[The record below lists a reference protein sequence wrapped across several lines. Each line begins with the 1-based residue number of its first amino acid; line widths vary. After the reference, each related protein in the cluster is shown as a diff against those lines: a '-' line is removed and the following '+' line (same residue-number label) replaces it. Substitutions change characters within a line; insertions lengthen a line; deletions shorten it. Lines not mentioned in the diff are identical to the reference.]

1 MRENVIS
8 QSDVFCVRIIIL
20 HEVHE
25 QTYRSKVTCTH
36 HHISPAAQSL
46 SVVVCGDDL
55 KLEVGPAH
63 VSEHD
68 GTLDDASVGLN
79 DETVLP
85 LGRGRD
91 DQSVGHLTVV
101 SRVDICSL
109 IHMKLHAETSIGN
122 KYDFEKL
129 PLSGY

>member
-1 MRENVIS
+1 MGTLS
-8 QSDVFCVRIIIL
+8 CVRIIIL

-25 QTYRSKVTCTH
+25 QTCRSKVTCTH

-46 SVVVCGDDL
+46 PIVVSGDDL
-55 KLEVGPAH
+55 KLEVGPTH

-68 GTLDDASVGLN
+68 RALDDASVRLN

-85 LGRGRD
+85 LGCGGD

-109 IHMKLHAETSIGN
+109 IHMKLHAEAYENSHYLVIRSV
-122 KYDFEKL
+122 KCFK
-129 PLSGY
+129 